1 MKTIVST
8 IALIAVSATSS
19 FAAVG
24 DVFVTNKGLEREVT
38 HIDVTGTND
47 MHIEVTTTR
56 ANGSKKTRQFTV
68 ERDPVT
74 GEITT
79 TAKGKKAFK
88 DFLKDQATDALGAF
102 EAQPTIDERLA
113 AIEEEDAQKARVR
126 RAKTTNLAFCP
137 SNTEDAGMLYH
148 QPVNATWSVVYRMC
162 GGLVD

>member
-8 IALIAVSATSS
+8 IAVIAVSATAS
-19 FAAVG
+19 FAGVG
-24 DVFVTNKGLEREVT
+24 DIFTNSKGQEREVT

-56 ANGSKKTRQFTV
+56 SNGSKKTRQFTV

-113 AIEEEDAQKARVR
+113 AIEEEDKQKARVR
-126 RAKTTNLAFCP
+126 RAQTHNLAFCP
-137 SNTEDAGMLYH
+137 DNTNSAGMLYN
-148 QPVNATWSVVYRMC
+148 QPVNSKWSDVYRMC
-162 GGLVD
+162 GGLK